1 MEYFVSIGE
10 RLREVR
16 ERLGKTQSD
25 FADIAA
31 SAGVPGATRQSQAKY
46 EKGLSSPSAA
56 YLSAIAAA
64 GADVLYILTGQ
75 PIAEATSAA
84 AQGIDAVRLAIAI
97 EAVEEGLEETR
108 RRISPKKK
116 AELVMAA
123 YELINQTSQSRDNVI
138 RLVRMAA

>member
-1 MEYFVSIGE
+1 MPIGDWLRDE
-10 RLREVR
+10 RK
-16 ERLGKTQSD
+16 RLGLSQPAFAALAGTTKQTLFSWETGKTAPDAFQL
-25 FADIAA
+25 AA
-31 SAGVPGATRQSQAKY
+31 F
-46 EKGLSSPSAA
+46 
-56 YLSAIAAA
+56 AAA

-75 PIAEATSAA
+75 PIADTASAA
-84 AQGIDAVRLAIAI
+84 AQGIDTVRLAIAI

-108 RRISPKKK
+108 RRLSPKKK